1 MNTSDYITSN
11 QRVESRGKI
20 HPYLPTLKKFVIL
33 FLFLFIVMFIPKNL
47 INLKSYNDK
56 QFNLLMYKNQIKLL
70 KKFNDNELK
79 SNAKKYKQLEIL
91 IDNIEYYASSSC

>member
-1 MNTSDYITSN
+1 
-11 QRVESRGKI
+11 
-20 HPYLPTLKKFVIL
+20 
-33 FLFLFIVMFIPKNL
+33 MFIPKNL

>member
-56 QFNLLMYKNQIKLL
+56 QFNLLMYKNQLKLL

-91 IDNIEYYASSSC
+91 IDNIEYYASSS

>member
-1 MNTSDYITSN
+1 MNTSDYITSDR
-11 QRVESRGKI
+11 RVESRGKI

-91 IDNIEYYASSSC
+91 IDNIEYYASSS

>member
-91 IDNIEYYASSSC
+91 IDNIEYYASGSC

>member
-91 IDNIEYYASSSC
+91 IDNIEYYASSS

>member
-1 MNTSDYITSN
+1 MNTSDCITSN